1 LRSLFFL
8 LRTIKLLWGY
18 CGDTEVLKTK
28 KASHK

>member
-1 LRSLFFL
+1 LLCIFSLI
-8 LRTIKLLWGY
+8 RTIKLLWGY